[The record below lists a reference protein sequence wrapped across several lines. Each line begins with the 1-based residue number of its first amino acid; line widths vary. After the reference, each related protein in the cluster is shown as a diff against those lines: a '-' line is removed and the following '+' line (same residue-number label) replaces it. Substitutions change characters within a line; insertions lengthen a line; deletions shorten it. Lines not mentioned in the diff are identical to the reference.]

1 MFLKTA
7 IFTDTKELSIV
18 FEMKHIVEGVLKWPQ
33 HELQLYKEDQFLDD
47 GKTLGKCG
55 FTSQTAPPQVPAT
68 LGLAFWANHA
78 FEALSVEPISSPP
91 ELTDVMRPQNSGG
104 STNEQAVQWGG
115 PTLRC
120 SFSPIKEIWVSTIT
134 TNTNRHTYI
143 LYIFVCD
150 LYIRIYNQTFDVY
163 TYIYTLHFFTC
174 LM

>member
-1 MFLKTA
+1 FDISLMIHMFLKTA

-18 FEMKHIVEGVLKWPQ
+18 FEMKHIVEG
-33 HELQLYKEDQFLDD
+33 LYKEDQFLDD

-104 STNEQAVQWGG
+104 STNEQAVQ
-115 PTLRC
+115 
-120 SFSPIKEIWVSTIT
+120 
-134 TNTNRHTYI
+134 
-143 LYIFVCD
+143 
-150 LYIRIYNQTFDVY
+150 
-163 TYIYTLHFFTC
+163 
-174 LM
+174 